1 MKKIILLT
9 TAFSLCAAASAHA
22 QTGVLAGWEGEA
34 SLNGART
41 TGNTDTLDFGAA
53 LKLEKNTDT
62 WNHKLKGSALFGET
76 DDVST
81 RERYDIGYQIERNF
95 SERLY
100 AYGNADY
107 YADEFGAFSSGYF
120 IGGGLGYRVF
130 LPEPLGWALEGG
142 PGFRSQVAQDVILDE
157 ALFLA
162 DPTDPL
168 GFTEGDRSN
177 EFALRGRSDFDYKIN
192 DNVSF
197 YNDTEVLWS
206 DSDTYVWNEVGITAQ
221 LVGNLAARASYRVD
235 HHTNPPLGTVG
246 TDTITKVGVVYTLK

>member
-95 SERLY
+95 SDRLY
-100 AYGNADY
+100 AYGNGDY
-107 YADEFGAFSSGYF
+107 YSDEFGAFANGYF
-120 IGGGLGYRVF
+120 IGGGLGYRV
-130 LPEPLGWALEGG
+130 LLNEPFTWNLEGG
-142 PGFRSQVAQDVILDE
+142 PGFRSQVEQDTIDA
-157 ALFLA
+157 ALFA
-162 DPTDPL
+162 IDPTDPL
-168 GFTEGDRSN
+168 AFIDGERTN
-177 EFALRGRSDFDYKIN
+177 EFGLRGRSDLDYVVN
-192 DNVSF
+192 ENVSI
-197 YNDTEVLWS
+197 YNDTEILWS
-206 DSDTYVWNEVGITAQ
+206 SSDTYTWNEVGITAQ

-235 HHTNPPLGTVG
+235 NHTNPPAGTKA